1 MTSQNNSEANICT
14 MCGSVLNEWDMQ
26 ENFSVSRHIGY
37 GSRYDMHILKFKL
50 LCDCFDKML
59 DIVLPMFQNNPL
71 KEYE

>member
-1 MTSQNNSEANICT
+1 
-14 MCGSVLNEWDMQ
+14 
-26 ENFSVSRHIGY
+26 
-37 GSRYDMHILKFKL
+37 MHILKFKL